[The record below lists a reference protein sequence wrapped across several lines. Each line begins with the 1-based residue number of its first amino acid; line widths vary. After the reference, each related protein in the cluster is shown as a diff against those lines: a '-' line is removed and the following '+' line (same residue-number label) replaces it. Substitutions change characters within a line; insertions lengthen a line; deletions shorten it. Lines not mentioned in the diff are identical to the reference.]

1 MRAIEKLTEGH
12 FLNTPLNGTFSRS
25 GLEIL

>member
-12 FLNTPLNGTFSRS
+12 FLNAPSKGAFSRS